1 MRKTLLL
8 THEYYPFKGGVAN
21 YCYNLFKHLHKKDYL
36 VISDNEQ
43 VKTQENIY
51 NIKLTNHLIRPS
63 WISGYFK
70 IKKIIKLQN
79 IKVIFTPNILPLGTM
94 AYFLKI
100 PYVISLHGL
109 DINLALKNRPRLT
122 RKILNKAE
130 RVIVNSRYTYEI
142 VKKLKIDSKKIHLL
156 YPTTQIDTYIIPEKT
171 QQLKRDLSLGSED
184 KILLTVGRLSRRKA
198 QDLVIQAVA
207 KLNNPHLKYFIVGS
221 GPMEKNLRKMIKDY
235 NLEKQVFVLTDV
247 ADNNL
252 PYYYNLAD
260 IFVLPH
266 RHEKEDI
273 EGFGIVF
280 LEAAM
285 FGLPI
290 IAGSS
295 GGVTDILTDQKN
307 ALLVKNDDLDG
318 LTRQVDSLLN
328 NTELSAKLG
337 SQAKARTSDFPTA
350 KEQSLM
356 LKEILS

>member
-8 THEYYPFKGGVAN
+8 THEYYPFKGGIAN
-21 YCYNLFKHLHKKDYL
+21 YCYNLFKYLNKKDYL
-36 VISDNEQ
+36 VITDNIQ
-43 VKTQENIY
+43 VKTQENVY

-63 WISGYFK
+63 WITGYFK
-70 IKKIIKLQN
+70 IKKIIKQQN
-79 IKVIFTPNILPLGTM
+79 IKIIFTPNILPLGTIS
-94 AYFLKI
+94 YFLKI
-100 PYVISLHGL
+100 PYIISLHGL
-109 DINLALKNRPRLT
+109 DINLALKNRPKLT

-130 RVIVNSRYTYEI
+130 RIIVNSRYTYEI
-142 VKKLKIDSKKIHLL
+142 VKKLRIDNKKIHLL
-156 YPTTQIDTYIIPEKT
+156 YPTTQLDTYIIPEKT
-171 QQLKRDLSLGSED
+171 QQLKRELSLGSED

-207 KLNNPHLKYFIVGS
+207 KLNNPNLKYFIIGN

-235 NLEKQVFVLTDV
+235 DLDKQVFVLTDV

-252 PYYYNLAD
+252 PYYYDLAD

-266 RHEKEDI
+266 RHNKTDI

-295 GGVTDILTDQKN
+295 GGVTDILTDQQN
-307 ALLVKNDDLDG
+307 ALLVKDDDLDT
-318 LTRQVDSLLN
+318 LTKHLDSLLN
-328 NTELSAKLG
+328 NPELSAKLG
-337 SQAKARTSDFPTA
+337 SQAKLRAEDFPIA
-350 KEQSLM
+350 KEQSLV
-356 LKEILS
+356 LKELLS

>member
-21 YCYNLFKHLHKKDYL
+21 YCYNLFRFLHKKDYM
-36 VISDNEQ
+36 VVTDNPA
-43 VKTQENIY
+43 VKTQENVY
-51 NIKLTNHLIRPS
+51 NIRLTNKLIRPS
-63 WISGYFK
+63 WITGYFK
-70 IKKIIKLQN
+70 IKKIIKRQN

-122 RKILNKAE
+122 QKILNKAE

-142 VKKLKIDSKKIHLL
+142 VKKLRIDNKKIHLL
-156 YPTTQIDTYIIPEKT
+156 YPTTKIDTYIIPEKT
-171 QQLKRDLSLGSED
+171 QQLKRELSLGEAN
-184 KILLTVGRLSRRKA
+184 KILLTVSRLTRRKA

-207 KLNNPHLKYFIVGS
+207 KLKNPHLKYFIIGH

-235 NLEKQVFVLTDV
+235 NLEKQIFVLTDV

-252 PYYYNLAD
+252 PYYYDLAD
-260 IFVLPH
+260 IFVLAH
-266 RHEKEDI
+266 RHDKTDI

-295 GGVTDILTDQKN
+295 GGVTDIFTDQKN
-307 ALLVKNDDLDG
+307 ALLVKNDDLDT
-318 LTRQVDSLLN
+318 LTKHLNTLLN
-328 NTELSAKLG
+328 NPELSAKLG
-337 SQAKARTSDFPTA
+337 SQAKQRSGDFPVA
-350 KEQSLM
+350 KEQSLA
-356 LKEILS
+356 LKELLS